1 MGREWNRESMGM
13 GCWDQ
18 AEAIAAPRTL
28 SSSSSSLVAKS
39 CPTLVTPKTVAC
51 QTPPSMGLSRQEYW
65 SGLPF
70 PSAEDLP
77 NPGIEPGPP
86 ALQADSF
93 IDWSPSWRSLSKPC
107 KCPDILLSLPSP
119 STGGQSPLV
128 TLSVSLVPYTGP
140 DMCNTIFSFPLLDV
154 GAEELLE
161 LELLLP
167 LVPPHSWSCFLT
179 PGHTTL
185 SLFLVQGCR
194 AVEHLL
200 IVSWL

>member
-1 MGREWNRESMGM
+1 MGM

-77 NPGIEPGPP
+77 NPGIKLGSP
-86 ALQADSF
+86 ALPADFYQLSYQGSLKILHGGGGLF
-93 IDWSPSWRSLSKPC
+93 AQSCLTLATPWTVACQTPLSMGFSRQKYWSGLPF
-107 KCPDILLSLPSP
+107 PSP
-119 STGGQSPLV
+119 
-128 TLSVSLVPYTGP
+128 
-140 DMCNTIFSFPLLDV
+140 C
-154 GAEELLE
+154 LE
-161 LELLLP
+161 
-167 LVPPHSWSCFLT
+167 
-179 PGHTTL
+179 
-185 SLFLVQGCR
+185 
-194 AVEHLL
+194 
-200 IVSWL
+200 